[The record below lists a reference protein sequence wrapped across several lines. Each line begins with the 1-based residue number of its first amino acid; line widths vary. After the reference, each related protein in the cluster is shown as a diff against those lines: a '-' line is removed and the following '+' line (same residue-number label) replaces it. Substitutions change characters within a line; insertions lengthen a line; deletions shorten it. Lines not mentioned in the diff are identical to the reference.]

1 MKRSHVSRKIER
13 ERDRETLFL
22 DCVLCPS
29 HASFCSAP
37 QVLCNFYAGPCV
49 VWMSEVAIHSE
60 VVEVIKSGSP
70 ECTDVELH
78 LMEANRSPNCF

>member
-37 QVLCNFYAGPCV
+37 QVLFNLYAGSCL
-49 VWMSEVAIHSE
+49 VWMFVVAIHSE
-60 VVEVIKSGSP
+60 PVEVIKSGSH